1 MNNLKQDRIKAMETA
16 LAQVAEA
23 REGLE
28 KALDEIDYGSL
39 PPRISS
45 HISEA
50 MQRTDAAIA
59 TLQFKVSEW
68 RKESD
73 R

>member
-1 MNNLKQDRIKAMETA
+1 MSDHKQDRIKSIDAA

-23 REGLE
+23 RQGLD

-59 TLQFKVSEW
+59 TLEFEIGEW

-73 R
+73 Q